1 MDSNNGS
8 DDEFSDAVDDTM
20 APIKL
25 ECPIQ
30 DCTGGTD
37 GAKWSCEAEPMV
49 AVALLQVHGYSHQQ
63 TPAAAAPD
71 TRKPRP
77 RPGQKY
83 DTDGAVQDRH
93 SVTAY
98 HIVSFYEQKSLSLN
112 VTAKK

>member
-8 DDEFSDAVDDTM
+8 DDEFSDAVDYTM

-37 GAKWSCEAEPMV
+37 GARWSCEEEPTV
-49 AVALLQVHGYSHQQ
+49 AVALLNSHGYSHQQ
-63 TPAAAAPD
+63 TPAAAVPD

-83 DTDGAVQDRH
+83 KTDGAVQDRRGKVQDRRG
-93 SVTAY
+93 STGPAG
-98 HIVSFYEQKSLSLN
+98 Q
-112 VTAKK
+112 